1 MSFRFEWNPFADQPH
16 NIAPHKE
23 RLKHHLMHGGT
34 YFSLALSNLRKA
46 VPILTLYRKYRK
58 QMYKRQV
65 DIEDPFSLSVSPV
78 ERREEKI
85 LALLDEIDIR
95 KTLLRIPSWA
105 CADLSSYERFS
116 KLLFSRGKEVTLALL
131 QNREDV
137 LYPSRWTDFVE
148 EVFSRFHT
156 FSSFFEIGHAWNR
169 TKWGVWD
176 YKEYLRL
183 AHPAVALAKKYGAK
197 IVGPAVIDFEFHLF
211 PAVLDELSYDK
222 VSSLLYVDRMGAPER
237 KQFGWD
243 TSRKIALL
251 KAVADGC
258 SEKAQDVWIT
268 EVNWPLEGTGK
279 YSPASGRPNVSET
292 DQADYLVRYYIL
304 CVASGFVERVYWW
317 QLVAPGYGLID
328 SRGKEWRR
336 RPSFSSM
343 ETMVAHLRGST
354 FLKKIPHSQAEIFS
368 FSKQGKDFAVCWTK
382 KSQVKYG
389 FPRKILKVHS
399 RDGKEI
405 PCLRNRVEI
414 DQSPKYV
421 FLE

>member
-16 NIAPHKE
+16 NIAPRKE
-23 RLKHHLMHGGT
+23 RLKHHLMHAGT
-34 YFSLALSNLRKA
+34 YFSLVASNLRRA
-46 VPILTLYRKYRK
+46 VPVLSLYRKYRK

-65 DIEDPFSLSVSPV
+65 NLKDPFSLSVSPV
-78 ERREEKI
+78 EGREEEI
-85 LALLDEIDIR
+85 LALLDEIDVR
-95 KTLLRIPSWA
+95 KTLLRIPSWGG
-105 CADLSSYERFS
+105 ADLGPYERFS

-137 LYPSRWTDFVE
+137 LHPSRWTDFVE

-183 AHPAVALAKKYGAK
+183 ARPAVALAQKYGAR
-197 IVGPAVIDFEFHLF
+197 IVGPAVIDFEFHLY

-251 KAVADGC
+251 KAVVDGC
-258 SEKAQDVWIT
+258 SERAQDVWIT
-268 EVNWPLEGTGK
+268 EVNWPLKGAGK

-292 DQADYLVRYYIL
+292 EQADYLVRYYIL

-317 QLVAPGYGLID
+317 QLVAPGFGLVD

-343 ETMVAHLRGST
+343 KTMVAHLRGST
-354 FLKKIPHSQAEIFS
+354 FLKKISHPQAEIFS
-368 FSKQGKDFAVCWTK
+368 FSKQGEDFAICWTK
-382 KSQVKYG
+382 NSPVKYG
-389 FPRKILKVHS
+389 FSRKILKVHS
-399 RDGKEI
+399 RNGKEI
-405 PCLRNRVEI
+405 PCLRNQVEI